1 MLHVLAQSGQ
11 LDMPDVEWSLIWPL
25 IILSIGSVLL
35 VTITSLAPTLRTN
48 GFSSLFTIAC
58 AVAAAAMLPY
68 TSQRIDDADGPLRV
82 IGGAMAVDHFTVFVT
97 GVICVAVLF
106 AGLVLDDY
114 LRREGF
120 DGPEWYVLVLLSAS
134 GGLILASAADL
145 IVAFLGLE
153 ILSIAVYVL
162 AALHLRRT
170 ESQEAGFKYFVL
182 GALSSGIF
190 LYGIAMV
197 YGAIGSTSYDAIGA
211 ALGSTQFATLNAAG
225 LTPVTDSSL
234 LLVGMAMLLIGFAF
248 KVSAAPFHMWT
259 PDVYQGA
266 PTPIVGFMA
275 SAVKVAGF
283 AGLLRVFI
291 VAFGDRGGDWRP
303 LLAALA
309 VFSLL
314 IGSFLAIVQ
323 TNVKRMLA
331 YSSISHAGFML
342 IGVHATGSLSDDVSV
357 SGARSV
363 LFYMLSYTVVIAGTF
378 AIVTAIG
385 RTGDGMHD
393 LSNYRGLSKEQP
405 VLAGMLAILAFSMA
419 GVPFTG
425 GFFAK
430 FGVILAAAEG
440 EQYVLAGIAMLSA
453 VVAAVLYLRIV
464 VAMFLTGG
472 HDDDHDDEAET
483 VDGATTVPI
492 DVPGTIL
499 LAGAGASVVTLL
511 LGIWPG
517 VVEAPLVDAAHA
529 LLGIVS

>member
-1 MLHVLAQSGQ
+1 
-11 LDMPDVEWSLIWPL
+11 
-25 IILSIGSVLL
+25 
-35 VTITSLAPTLRTN
+35 
-48 GFSSLFTIAC
+48 
-58 AVAAAAMLPY
+58 
-68 TSQRIDDADGPLRV
+68 
-82 IGGAMAVDHFTVFVT
+82 
-97 GVICVAVLF
+97 
-106 AGLVLDDY
+106 
-114 LRREGF
+114 
-120 DGPEWYVLVLLSAS
+120 
-134 GGLILASAADL
+134 
-145 IVAFLGLE
+145 
-153 ILSIAVYVL
+153 
-162 AALHLRRT
+162 
-170 ESQEAGFKYFVL
+170 
-182 GALSSGIF
+182 
-190 LYGIAMV
+190 MV

-211 ALGSTQFATLNAAG
+211 TLGSTQFATLNAAG
-225 LTPVTDSSL
+225 LSPVTDSSL

-342 IGVHATGSLSDDVSV
+342 IGVHATGSLSDDVAV

-378 AIVTAIG
+378 AIITAIG
-385 RTGDGMHD
+385 RAGDGMHD
-393 LSNYRGLSKEQP
+393 LADYRGLSKEQP

-419 GVPFTG
+419 GIPFTG

-472 HDDDHDDEAET
+472 HDDVHGDEADT